1 MAMVMSRSLILILA
15 VHLPAAIHHA
25 TNGNLLYRIYC
36 YSYVAIT
43 GKCSDL

>member
-25 TNGNLLYRIYC
+25 ANGKLVVQDHEILL
-36 YSYVAIT
+36 
-43 GKCSDL
+43 L